1 MRLSSTPRAAI
12 RSASLFVQKKS
23 IELSREIH
31 FPHVQ
36 SSHVKMEQL
45 SVTVRCTSAHACQE
59 DRHASQ
65 SIVYTVQGVHSIA
78 LLALPVTEEELFL
91 LCSLRWPLPIAEYYA
106 SRNRKQLLTT
116 SKRVEGRASGDQQR
130 QSESEEDGVDQD
142 GERNASMPGRKW
154 RREKQMKQRCKR

>member
-1 MRLSSTPRAAI
+1 MHVRSRLSRRSTCLSIHRIYRARCPFDRVAGSAGHGG
-12 RSASLFVQKKS
+12 RAVLVVLASL
-23 IELSREIH
+23 
-31 FPHVQ
+31 
-36 SSHVKMEQL
+36 
-45 SVTVRCTSAHACQE
+45 A
-59 DRHASQ
+59 
-65 SIVYTVQGVHSIA
+65 
-78 LLALPVTEEELFL
+78 
-91 LCSLRWPLPIAEYYA
+91 LPIAEYYA